1 MIQKP
6 AGTREEILGRL
17 AKHREE
23 FVEFRVAP
31 LALFGSA
38 ARGDLDAKSDVDM
51 LVTFAGPATFDGY
64 MDLKAFLENLLGR
77 RVDLVTSGAR
87 KPALRSRIA
96 HELVHVA

>member
-1 MIQKP
+1 MTQEP
-6 AGTREEILGRL
+6 AGTREEVLARL
-17 AKHREE
+17 ARHRGELAR
-23 FVEFRVAP
+23 FRVAS

-38 ARGDLDAKSDVDM
+38 ARGDLEVRSDVDM

-64 MDLKAFLENLLGR
+64 MDLKSFLENLLGR
-77 RVDLVTSGAR
+77 RVDLVTSGAL